1 MKELYE
7 GLELEVILFS
17 TEDIITTS
25 ETTMDTQQE
34 PPENPDKPDEVETPE
49 IDYSGTYEVLSTQGM
64 IFVKPA
70 FEADGKTVYY
80 DVVYG
85 QYWIPDSDGTYVP
98 YP

>member
-34 PPENPDKPDEVETPE
+34 TPKPNEVETTE
-49 IDYSGTYEVLSTQGM
+49 IDYTGTYEVLSTQGM

-70 FEADGKTVYY
+70 FEVDGKTVYY

-85 QYWIPDSDGTYVP
+85 QYWIPDSGGTYVP